1 MYSPTFLNLRQEKK
15 DRITHAA
22 LEEFSERPFNEASI
36 TNIVKKADISRG
48 SFYQYFG
55 NKENIYEYLLN
66 YLYTKHRKDL
76 FNILL
81 KNSGELYDSL
91 MEFYD
96 GYIDE
101 IFHSQYFSFY
111 KNTFLYVNHHLI
123 GTDGILSLSNQS
135 SDRER
140 QQEQFIKAINLKNL
154 KTDSREEV
162 LEYIYFIVNTI
173 HHMIIDGF
181 IDELSLEEI
190 KKRSFRAVSWLYHG
204 IKNENNN

>member
-1 MYSPTFLNLRQEKK
+1 MCSQTFLNLSQEKK
-15 DRITHAA
+15 DRIIHAA

-55 NKENIYEYLLN
+55 NKENIYEYLVN
-66 YLYTKHRKDL
+66 YLYAKHRKDL
-76 FNILL
+76 YNILIE
-81 KNSGELYDSL
+81 NAGELYDSL

-96 GYIDE
+96 DYIEE
-101 IFHSQYFSFY
+101 IFHSKYFSFY
-111 KNTFLYVNHHLI
+111 KNTFLYVNHHLV
-123 GTDGILSLSNQS
+123 GTGGLLSLSEQS

-140 QQEQFIKAINLKNL
+140 QQEQFIEAINMQRL
-154 KTDSREEV
+154 KTESRKEV

-190 KKRSFRAVSWLYHG
+190 KKRSFRAVSWLYYG
-204 IKNENNN
+204 IENEDKD